1 MLNVLN
7 LEGASID
14 LILYVECLS
23 LGSKL
28 HPAPSVSVEL
38 NVNNLA
44 IVGGKSR
51 FDSPVFLGNEGTD
64 LLLTLGNDSGRNR
77 LNTSTRKTTL
87 KILPKHLGK
96 LEAYETVKNSSC
108 LLGVNK
114 IHVYLTGILDS
125 LLNSTLCD
133 LIEGNTAGSVL
144 GNTELTCDVPGNS
157 LSLTVR
163 VGCEEYLV
171 SALRFL
177 LKFLNNVAL
186 TTDIYIVRLEVV
198 FNVNSERT
206 LGQITNVTLRCNNL
220 IVRTKVAFYCIGLC
234 RRLNDY

>member
-1 MLNVLN
+1 MLDIFN
-7 LEGASID
+7 LEGAVID
-14 LILYVECLS
+14 FILYVNCLS

-28 HPAPSVSVEL
+28 HPAPSIAVEL

-44 IVGGKSR
+44 IIGGKSG
-51 FDSPVFLGNEGTD
+51 FDSPIFLGNKGTD

-87 KILPKHLGK
+87 KILPEHLGK

-114 IHVYLTGILDS
+114 IHVNLTRILDCF
-125 LLNSTLCD
+125 LNSALCN
-133 LIEGNTAGSVL
+133 LIEGYTAGSVL
-144 GNTELTCDVPGNS
+144 RNTELTCDVPGNS

-163 VGCEEYLV
+163 VGCEEDLV
-171 SALRFL
+171 STLCFL
-177 LKFLNNVAL
+177 LKLLNNVAL
-186 TTDIYIVRLEVV
+186 ATDIYIVRLEIIL
-198 FNVNSERT
+198 NVNSKRT
-206 LGQITNVTLRCNNL
+206 LRQITNVTLRCNNL
-220 IVRTKVAFYCIGLC
+220 IVRTKVALYCIGLC